1 MNKAVEVKPAYAG
14 MDAGDGKPALR
25 GIHHLAIVTEDMR
38 GTLDFYVRVLR
49 MPLVH
54 ALTTSA
60 DVTTTHGK
68 GAPPFRAIPHLFLDM
83 GGDSLLAF
91 FEYPKGGVGPSERDR
106 IGAMQHV
113 SFACGPK
120 RFHEMLERVKAAGIK
135 IVGGPVKVID
145 PAIHSFYFFD
155 PVNGTR
161 LEIVSDFDGD
171 EHNLRLVKSVDQDE
185 ATLRAELAKVSDDAA
200 WIDEMIA
207 TRSRG

>member
-1 MNKAVEVKPAYAG
+1 MNSAVDTKPAYAA
-14 MDAGDGKPALR
+14 MDAGDGKPSLR
-25 GIHHLAIVTEDMR
+25 GIHHLAIVTQDMR
-38 GTLDFYVRVLR
+38 GTLDFYVRVLG

-54 ALTTSA
+54 ALTTSPNA
-60 DVTTTHGK
+60 TSTHGR
-68 GAPPFRAIPHLFLDM
+68 GAPPFRGIPHLFLDM

-91 FEYPKGGVGPSERDR
+91 FEYPKGAVGPSERDR

-120 RFHEMLERVKAAGIK
+120 RFHEMVERVKAAGVQ

-171 EHNLRLVKSVDQDE
+171 EHGLRVVRSVDQSE
-185 ATLRAELAKVSDDAA
+185 ATIRAELAKVSDDPA

-207 TRSRG
+207 ARSR

>member
-1 MNKAVEVKPAYAG
+1 MNSAVDTKPAYAA
-14 MDAGDGKPALR
+14 MDAGDGKPSLR
-25 GIHHLAIVTEDMR
+25 GIHHLAIVTQDMR
-38 GTLDFYVRVLR
+38 GTLDFYVRVLG

-54 ALTTSA
+54 ALTTSPNA
-60 DVTTTHGK
+60 TSTHGR
-68 GAPPFRAIPHLFLDM
+68 GAPPFRGIPHLFLDM

-91 FEYPKGGVGPSERDR
+91 FEYPKGAVGPSERDR

-120 RFHEMLERVKAAGIK
+120 RFHEMVGRVKAAGVQ

-171 EHNLRLVKSVDQDE
+171 EHSLRVVRSVDQSE
-185 ATLRAELAKVSDDAA
+185 ATIRAELAKVSDDPA

-207 TRSRG
+207 ARSR

>member
-1 MNKAVEVKPAYAG
+1 MNKAVDIQPAYAG
-14 MDAGDGKPALR
+14 MDAGNGKPGLR

-60 DVTTTHGK
+60 MATTHGK

-91 FEYPKGGVGPSERDR
+91 FEYPEGAVGPGDRDR
-106 IGAMQHV
+106 LGAMQHV

-120 RFHEMLERVKAAGIK
+120 RFHETLERVKAAGVT

-161 LEIVSDFDGD
+161 LEIVADFDNSD
-171 EHNLRLVKSVDQDE
+171 EHDLRLVKSCGQDE
-185 ATLRAELAKVSDDAA
+185 HTLREELAKVSDDKA
-200 WIDEMIA
+200 WIDEMVA
-207 TRSRG
+207 ASAR

>member
-1 MNKAVEVKPAYAG
+1 MNDAVSLKPAYAG
-14 MDAGDGKPALR
+14 MDAGNGKPGLR
-25 GIHHLAIVTEDMR
+25 GIHHLALVTEDMK

-60 DVTTTHGK
+60 NVTSTHGK
-68 GAPPFRAIPHLFLDM
+68 GAPPYRAIPHLFLDM

-91 FEYPKGGVGPSERDR
+91 FEYPKGAVGPADRDR
-106 IGAMQHV
+106 VGAMQHV
-113 SFACGPK
+113 SFVCGPK
-120 RFHEMLERVKAAGIK
+120 RFHETLERVKAAGVT

-161 LEIVSDFDGD
+161 LEIVADFDGD
-171 EHNLRLVKSVDQDE
+171 EHDLRLVRSVDQDE
-185 ATLRAELAKVSDDAA
+185 ATIREELAKVSDDPA

-207 TRSRG
+207 ARSR

>member
-1 MNKAVEVKPAYAG
+1 MNSAVDTKPAYAA
-14 MDAGDGKPALR
+14 MDAGDGKPSLR
-25 GIHHLAIVTEDMR
+25 GIHHLAIVTQDMR
-38 GTLDFYVRVLR
+38 GTLDFYVRVLG

-54 ALTTSA
+54 ALTTSPNA
-60 DVTTTHGK
+60 TSTHGR
-68 GAPPFRAIPHLFLDM
+68 GAPPFRGIPHLFLDM

-91 FEYPKGGVGPSERDR
+91 FQYPKGGVGPSERDR

-120 RFHEMLERVKAAGIK
+120 RFHEMVERVKAAGVQ

-171 EHNLRLVKSVDQDE
+171 EHGLRVVRSVDQSE
-185 ATLRAELAKVSDDAA
+185 ATIRAELAKVSDDPA

-207 TRSRG
+207 ARSR

>member
-1 MNKAVEVKPAYAG
+1 MNSAVETKPAYAS
-14 MDAGDGKPALR
+14 MNAGDGKPALR

-38 GTLDFYVRVLR
+38 GTLDFYVRVLGL
-49 MPLVH
+49 PLVH

-60 DVTTTHGK
+60 DATSTHGK

-91 FEYPKGGVGPSERDR
+91 FEYPKGAVGAADRDR
-106 IGAMQHV
+106 LGAMQHV
-113 SFACGPK
+113 SFACSPK
-120 RFHEMLERVKAAGIK
+120 RFHEMVARVKAAGVQ
-135 IVGGPVKVID
+135 IVGGPVKVIE

-161 LEIVSDFDGD
+161 LEIVSDFNGD
-171 EHNLRLVKSVDQDE
+171 EQDLRVVRSTDQSE
-185 ATLRAELAKVSDDAA
+185 ATLRKELAKVSDDAT

-207 TRSRG
+207 ARSR

>member
-1 MNKAVEVKPAYAG
+1 MNSAVDTKPAYAA
-14 MDAGDGKPALR
+14 MDAGDGKPSLR
-25 GIHHLAIVTEDMR
+25 GIHHLAIVTQDMR
-38 GTLDFYVRVLR
+38 GTLDFYVRVLG

-54 ALTTSA
+54 ALTTSPNA
-60 DVTTTHGK
+60 TSTHGR
-68 GAPPFRAIPHLFLDM
+68 GAPPFRCIPHLFLDM

-91 FEYPKGGVGPSERDR
+91 FEYPKGAVGPSERDR

-120 RFHEMLERVKAAGIK
+120 RFHEMVERVKAAGVQ

-171 EHNLRLVKSVDQDE
+171 EHGLSVVRSVDQSE
-185 ATLRAELAKVSDDAA
+185 ATIRAELAKVSDDPA

-207 TRSRG
+207 ARSR

>member
-1 MNKAVEVKPAYAG
+1 MNSAVDMKPAYAG
-14 MDAGDGKPALR
+14 MDAGDGKPGLR
-25 GIHHLAIVTEDMR
+25 GIHHLALVTEDMR

-54 ALTTSA
+54 ALTTSSN
-60 DVTTTHGK
+60 VTSTHGK

-91 FEYPKGGVGPSERDR
+91 FEYPKGAVGAAERDR

-113 SFACGPK
+113 SFACGKK
-120 RFHEMLERVKAAGIK
+120 RFHQTLERVKAAGVQ

-161 LEIVSDFDGD
+161 LEIVSDFNGD
-171 EHNLRLVKSVDQDE
+171 EHDLRVVRSTDQSE
-185 ATLRAELAKVSDDAA
+185 ATIRAELAKVSDDAA

-207 TRSRG
+207 ARSRG

>member
-1 MNKAVEVKPAYAG
+1 MNSAVDTKPAYAA
-14 MDAGDGKPALR
+14 MDAGDGKPSLR
-25 GIHHLAIVTEDMR
+25 GIHHLAIVTQDMR
-38 GTLDFYVRVLR
+38 GTLDFYVRVLG

-54 ALTTSA
+54 ALTTSPNA
-60 DVTTTHGK
+60 TSTHGR
-68 GAPPFRAIPHLFLDM
+68 GAPPFRGIPHLFLDM

-91 FEYPKGGVGPSERDR
+91 FEYPKGAVGPSERDR

-120 RFHEMLERVKAAGIK
+120 RFHEMVGRVKAAGVQ

-171 EHNLRLVKSVDQDE
+171 EHGLSVVRSVDQSE
-185 ATLRAELAKVSDDAA
+185 ATIRAELAKVSDDPA

-207 TRSRG
+207 ARSR

>member
-1 MNKAVEVKPAYAG
+1 MNSAVDTKPAYAA
-14 MDAGDGKPALR
+14 MDAGDGKPSLR

-38 GTLDFYVRVLR
+38 GTLDFYVRVLG

-54 ALTTSA
+54 ALTTSPNA
-60 DVTTTHGK
+60 TSTHGR
-68 GAPPFRAIPHLFLDM
+68 GAPPFRGIPHLFLDM

-91 FEYPKGGVGPSERDR
+91 FEYPKGAVGPSERDR

-120 RFHEMLERVKAAGIK
+120 RFHEMVERVKAAGVQ
-135 IVGGPVKVID
+135 IVGGPVKVIH

-171 EHNLRLVKSVDQDE
+171 EHGLRVVRSVDQSE
-185 ATLRAELAKVSDDAA
+185 ATIRAELAKVSDDPA

-207 TRSRG
+207 ARSR

>member
-1 MNKAVEVKPAYAG
+1 MNDAVNLKPAYTR
-14 MDAGDGKPALR
+14 MDAGNGKPGLR
-25 GIHHLAIVTEDMR
+25 GIHHLAIVTEDMK

-60 DVTTTHGK
+60 NVTSTHGK
-68 GAPPFRAIPHLFLDM
+68 GAPPYRAIPHLFLDM

-91 FEYPKGGVGPSERDR
+91 FQYPKGAVGPADRDR
-106 IGAMQHV
+106 LGAMQHV
-113 SFACGPK
+113 SFVCGPK
-120 RFHEMLERVKAAGIK
+120 RFHETLERVKAAGVT

-161 LEIVSDFDGD
+161 LEVVADFDGD
-171 EHNLRLVKSVDQDE
+171 EHDLRLVRSVDQDE
-185 ATLRAELAKVSDDAA
+185 KTIREELAKVSDDPA

-207 TRSRG
+207 ARSR

>member
-1 MNKAVEVKPAYAG
+1 MNKSVDLKPAYAG
-14 MDAGDGKPALR
+14 MDAGNGKPGLR
-25 GIHHLAIVTEDMR
+25 GVHHLALVTEDMK

-54 ALTTSA
+54 ALTTSSN
-60 DVTTTHGK
+60 VGSTHGK

-91 FEYPKGGVGPSERDR
+91 FQYPKGGVGPADRDR
-106 IGAMQHV
+106 LGAMQHV
-113 SFACGPK
+113 SFACGKK
-120 RFHEMLERVKAAGIK
+120 RFHETLERVKAAGVT

-161 LEIVSDFDGD
+161 LEIVADFDGD
-171 EHNLRLVKSVDQDE
+171 EHDLRLVRSVDQDE
-185 ATLRAELAKVSDDAA
+185 KTLREELAKVSDDAA

-207 TRSRG
+207 TRSR

>member
-1 MNKAVEVKPAYAG
+1 MNKSVDLKPAYAG
-14 MDAGDGKPALR
+14 MDAGNGKPGLR
-25 GIHHLAIVTEDMR
+25 GIHHLALVTEDMK

-54 ALTTSA
+54 ALTTASN
-60 DVTTTHGK
+60 VSSTHGK

-91 FEYPKGGVGPSERDR
+91 FEYPKGGVGPADRDR
-106 IGAMQHV
+106 VGAMQHV
-113 SFACGPK
+113 SFACGKK
-120 RFHEMLERVKAAGIK
+120 RFHETLERVKAAGVA
-135 IVGGPVKVID
+135 IVGGPVKVIE

-161 LEIVSDFDGD
+161 LEIVADFDGD
-171 EHNLRLVKSVDQDE
+171 EHDLRLVRSVDQDE
-185 ATLRAELAKVSDDAA
+185 KTLREELAKVSDDPA

-207 TRSRG
+207 TRSR

>member
-1 MNKAVEVKPAYAG
+1 MNSAVETKPAYAT
-14 MDAGDGKPALR
+14 MSAGDGKPALR

-38 GTLDFYVRVLR
+38 GTLDFYVRVLGL
-49 MPLVH
+49 PLVH
-54 ALTTSA
+54 ALTTSSN
-60 DVTTTHGK
+60 VNSTHGR
-68 GAPPFRAIPHLFLDM
+68 GAPPFKGIPHLFLDM

-91 FEYPKGGVGPSERDR
+91 FEYPKGAVGAADRDR
-106 IGAMQHV
+106 LGAMQHV

-120 RFHEMLERVKAAGIK
+120 RFHEMVARVKAAGVQ

-161 LEIVSDFDGD
+161 LEIVADFNSDEQD
-171 EHNLRLVKSVDQDE
+171 LRVVRSTDQSE
-185 ATLRAELAKVSDDAA
+185 ATIRTELAKVSDDAA

-207 TRSRG
+207 ARSR

>member
-1 MNKAVEVKPAYAG
+1 MNSAVDTKPAYAA
-14 MDAGDGKPALR
+14 MDAGDGKPSLR
-25 GIHHLAIVTEDMR
+25 GIHHLAIVTQDMR
-38 GTLDFYVRVLR
+38 GTLDFYVRVLG

-54 ALTTSA
+54 ALTTSPNA
-60 DVTTTHGK
+60 TSTHGR

-91 FEYPKGGVGPSERDR
+91 FEYPKGAVGPSERDR

-120 RFHEMLERVKAAGIK
+120 RFHEMVERVKAAGVQ

-171 EHNLRLVKSVDQDE
+171 EHSLRVVRSVDQSE
-185 ATLRAELAKVSDDAA
+185 ATIRAELAKVSDDPA

-207 TRSRG
+207 ARSR

>member
-1 MNKAVEVKPAYAG
+1 MNSAVDTKPAYAA
-14 MDAGDGKPALR
+14 MDAGDGKPSLR

-38 GTLDFYVRVLR
+38 GTLDFYVRVLG

-54 ALTTSA
+54 ALTTSPNA
-60 DVTTTHGK
+60 TSTHGR
-68 GAPPFRAIPHLFLDM
+68 GAPPFRGIPHLFLDM

-120 RFHEMLERVKAAGIK
+120 RFHEMVERVKTAGVQ

-171 EHNLRLVKSVDQDE
+171 EHSLRVVRSVDQSE
-185 ATLRAELAKVSDDAA
+185 ATIRAELAKVSDDPA

-207 TRSRG
+207 ARSR

>member
-1 MNKAVEVKPAYAG
+1 MNSAVDTKAAYAA
-14 MDAGDGKPALR
+14 MDAGDGKPSLR
-25 GIHHLAIVTEDMR
+25 GIHHLAIVTQDMR
-38 GTLDFYVRVLR
+38 GTLDFYVRVLG

-54 ALTTSA
+54 ALTTSPNA
-60 DVTTTHGK
+60 TSTHGR
-68 GAPPFRAIPHLFLDM
+68 GAPPFRCIPHLFLDM

-120 RFHEMLERVKAAGIK
+120 RFHEMVERVKAAGVQ

-161 LEIVSDFDGD
+161 LEVVADFDGD
-171 EHNLRLVKSVDQDE
+171 EHDLRLVRSVDQSE
-185 ATLRAELAKVSDDAA
+185 ATLRAELAKVSDDPA

-207 TRSRG
+207 ARSR

>member
-1 MNKAVEVKPAYAG
+1 MNSAVDTKPAYAA
-14 MDAGDGKPALR
+14 MDAGDGKPSLR
-25 GIHHLAIVTEDMR
+25 GIHHLAIVTQDMR
-38 GTLDFYVRVLR
+38 GTLDFYVRVLG

-54 ALTTSA
+54 ALTTSPNA
-60 DVTTTHGK
+60 TSTHGR
-68 GAPPFRAIPHLFLDM
+68 GAPPFRGIPHLFLDM

-91 FEYPKGGVGPSERDR
+91 FEYPKGAVGPSERDR

-120 RFHEMLERVKAAGIK
+120 RFHEMVERVKAAGVQ

-171 EHNLRLVKSVDQDE
+171 EHGLSVVRSVDQSE
-185 ATLRAELAKVSDDAA
+185 ATIRAELAKVSDDPA

-207 TRSRG
+207 ARSR